1 MEGETTARN
10 VGHSTHLTEP
20 QGTLKKMA
28 PQRRT
33 GDYSY
38 IFLGRQLKYG
48 VPIIGEKVFDGEAP
62 SDSVA
67 KLIRNHFVFTRNT
80 LDPTSEETESE
91 SIIGAGARPD
101 SIITKRGGGGEWEFE
116 LLPDDAIHLLLG
128 WFNPDTLPTNEK
140 LKDHA
145 IPASAVTVNSN
156 TVTVDNT
163 ADDTAAKWPGQLKM
177 KLTGASGAGKIRI
190 YGQKRGSRSN
200 QFNSPTTEEI
210 TVGNSDTEV
219 LSTKFYHRA
228 NKLDLIWGDGT
239 APNAVALSFVPDT
252 NMAQLALNT
261 KGNPFDGWSAAM
273 IKAFTPYIAYNIIP
287 NLFRLSIGANIRLLI
302 GLFASYVQEAR
313 SLADPSIKVNSL
325 ENLRTPETGILA
337 KYPRGS
343 LEFYPSLGTAV
354 VLGNPDESLEDL
366 VKRIDDKDNAPEPT
380 AVTSVDI
387 EGNHNYVDPEGFTGD
402 PLAGQPVTDETQT
415 RTVTVNASIYHE
427 TDDATEDNKTIH
439 WQDLYFEK
447 RKVPIVI
454 RNYNWLAN
462 GRQVLIESR
471 FARCGLT
478 EVPGLPIEGR
488 GSVTRN
494 LAFEAKPSPNSTT
507 PDEVSMLFYSKDG
520 FKE

>member
-1 MEGETTARN
+1 
-10 VGHSTHLTEP
+10 
-20 QGTLKKMA
+20 MA

-48 VPIIGEKVFDGEAP
+48 TPIIGENVFDGNAP
-62 SDSVA
+62 TDSVA

-80 LDPTSEETESE
+80 LDPNSEETESE

-116 LLPDDAIHLLLG
+116 LLPDDAIHMLLG
-128 WFNPDTLPTNEK
+128 WFNPDTLPENTTLAEQ
-140 LKDHA
+140 A
-145 IPASAVTVNSN
+145 IPTDDNEITVSGN
-156 TVTVDNT
+156 TVTIDT
-163 ADDTAAKWPGQLKM
+163 TKAGTAAKWPGKLKM

-200 QFNSPTTEEI
+200 QFNSPTTEEVA
-210 TVGNSDTEV
+210 VGASDTEV
-219 LSTKFYHRA
+219 VSTKFYHRA
-228 NKLDLIWGDGT
+228 DKLDLIWGAGT
-239 APNAVALSFVPDT
+239 APTGVALSFVPDT
-252 NMAQLALNT
+252 NMAKLALNT
-261 KGNPFDGWSAAM
+261 KGNPFNGWSAAM

-287 NLFRLSIGANIRLLI
+287 NLFRLSIGANIRLLL
-302 GLFASYVQEAR
+302 GLLASYVQEAR
-313 SLADPSIKVNSL
+313 SLADPTVETNNL
-325 ENLRTPETGILA
+325 ENLRTENGILS
-337 KYPRGS
+337 KYPRKS

-354 VLGNPDESLEDL
+354 VLGNPDEHLEAL
-366 VKRIDDKDNAPEPT
+366 VARIDGEDNAPDPT

-387 EGNHNYVDPEGFTGD
+387 EGNHNYVDPEGFNGD
-402 PLAGQPVTDETQT
+402 PLAGQPVTDENQT
-415 RTVTVNASIYHE
+415 RTVTVNAGIYHE
-427 TDDATEDNKTIH
+427 TDDAAENNETVH

-471 FARCGLT
+471 FASCGLT

-507 PDEVSMLFYSKDG
+507 PDEISMLFYSKDG

>member
-1 MEGETTARN
+1 M
-10 VGHSTHLTEP
+10 
-20 QGTLKKMA
+20 GT
-28 PQRRT
+28 QRRT

-38 IFLGRQLKYG
+38 IFFGRQLKYG
-48 VPIIGEKVFDGEAP
+48 TPIIGENVFDGQAP
-62 SDSVA
+62 TDTVA

-80 LDPTSEETESE
+80 LDPNSEETESE

-116 LLPDDAIHLLLG
+116 LLPDDAIHMLLG
-128 WFNPDTLPTNEK
+128 WFNPDTLPTNSK
-140 LKDHA
+140 VDDQA
-145 IPASAVTVNSN
+145 IPDAAVTVNGT
-156 TVTVDNT
+156 TVTVDTT
-163 ADDTAAKWPGQLKM
+163 ADNIAANWPGKLKL

-190 YGQKRGSRSN
+190 SGQKRGSRSN
-200 QFNSPTTEEI
+200 QFNSPTTEEVA
-210 TVGNSDTEV
+210 VGASDTEV
-219 LSTKFYHRA
+219 VSTKFYHRA
-228 NKLDLIWGDGT
+228 DKLDLIWGSGT
-239 APNAVALSFVPDT
+239 APTGVALSFVPDT
-252 NMAQLALNT
+252 NMAKLVLNT
-261 KGNPFDGWSAAM
+261 NGNAFNGWSSQM
-273 IKAFTPYIAYNIIP
+273 LKAFTPYIAYNIIP
-287 NLFRLSIGANIRLLI
+287 NLFRLSIGANIRLLL
-302 GLFASYVQEAR
+302 GLLASYVQESR
-313 SLADPSIKVNSL
+313 SLADPTVETNHL
-325 ENLRTPETGILA
+325 ANLRTENGILS
-337 KYPRGS
+337 KYPRRS

-366 VKRIDDKDNAPEPT
+366 VARIDGDDAPEPT

-387 EGNHNYVDPEGFTGD
+387 EGNHNYVDPEGFNGD

-415 RTVTVNASIYHE
+415 RTVTVNAGIYHE
-427 TDDATEDNKTIH
+427 TDDATENNETIH

-471 FARCGLT
+471 FASCGLT